1 MPTELTFQTVLD
13 LHARR
18 YPLMQIQDL
27 VKLAY
32 QAAFAGGHMI
42 DDEVTALNWLQVEFD
57 ALSLPPGSDR
67 NGTQNSDRSGIDPA
81 AFFEPIGNSLCRIHL
96 QSVACSGLS
105 LETLNRFFVLTAN
118 RHHGEKVKFE
128 QHLTDLESA
137 VQSGLP
143 LQEPIHPDDLA
154 AWLQVYRQQGCPA
167 IHHSET
173 YRLAYQPAYRVVRTD
188 FARFTKLFAAIDGLL
203 QHQQSVTVAIDGNSG
218 SGKSTLATL
227 VHDVYGGNLF
237 HMDDY
242 FLQPHQRTD
251 ERLGEAGGNVD
262 RERFQAEIITGLASQ
277 KTFTYRIYDC
287 KTQTLGQPAA
297 CKPERLNLIEGVY
310 SQHPSLREAYDL
322 KVLLRVD
329 PGQQR
334 RRVLARSGP
343 ELYKRFIAEWIPME
357 DRYFADMQIAEQ
369 CDLVFDDSP

>member
-1 MPTELTFQTVLD
+1 MLTESFQTILD
-13 LHARR
+13 LHVRR

-42 DDEVTALNWLQVEFD
+42 DDEATALNWLQTEF
-57 ALSLPPGSDR
+57 AAIPQPAGSDR
-67 NGTQNSDRSGIDPA
+67 TGIDPA
-81 AFFEPIGNSLCRIHL
+81 AFFEPIGNGLCRIYL
-96 QSVACSGLS
+96 QSVPRSGLS

-118 RHHGEKVKFE
+118 RHQGEKAMFE

-154 AWLQVYRQQGCPA
+154 AWLQAYRQQDCPA
-167 IHHSET
+167 VHHSET
-173 YRLAYQPAYRVVRTD
+173 YRQAYQPAYRVVRTD
-188 FARFTKLFAAIDGLL
+188 FARFTKLFAAINGLL
-203 QHQQSVTVAIDGNSG
+203 QQKQRVTVAIDGNSG
-218 SGKSTLATL
+218 SGKSTLATMIN
-227 VHDVYGGNLF
+227 DVYGGNLF

-251 ERLGEAGGNVD
+251 ERLHEVGGNVD
-262 RERFQAEIITGLASQ
+262 YERFHAEIITGLASQ
-277 KTFTYRIYDC
+277 KPFTYRVYDC

-297 CKPERLNLIEGVY
+297 CKPDRLNLIEGVY
-310 SQHPSLREAYDL
+310 SMHPSLRDAYDL

-329 PGQQR
+329 PEQQR

-343 ELYKRFIAEWIPME
+343 DLFKRFIAEWIPME
-357 DRYFADMQIAEQ
+357 DRYFADMKIAEQ
-369 CDLVFDDSP
+369 YDLVFDVSSLS